1 MERGVLSR
9 PILFFLD
16 FPLVYDRT
24 CAGVRER
31 EREREETK
39 EQHNNVRNR
48 TVQFVRAVDKMG
60 SSIGRISFW
69 VCPVYA

>member
-1 MERGVLSR
+1 VERGVLSR

-31 EREREETK
+31 ERERERER
-39 EQHNNVRNR
+39 VRSEREWEKGGNDDDSDSQR
-48 TVQFVRAVDKMG
+48 L
-60 SSIGRISFW
+60 
-69 VCPVYA
+69 